1 MSSGHVGTV
10 GVTCHL
16 LNPTLDEV
24 ADLARASEAV
34 GADWVGLP
42 DAFWWR
48 DTWLLVGAA
57 LEATDSIPIGPMVT
71 NPFLRHPFHTA
82 AAVATLQDRFGD
94 RVILGLAAGGS
105 EVSGAAGVDRGD
117 AAERIADLVTLFRRL
132 GEGGPLDE
140 ASGRSLEVPMRPVPI
155 TIAGRGN
162 KILRVG
168 GRMADHVLLWAI
180 PDSDLD
186 RIVAVIRS
194 GGEAP
199 LVWAP
204 LVDLGDEGRE
214 RARVIAAYGVLNA
227 SKALRASWGVDD
239 EHFAAVRAALVRGGA
254 SNAVSLV
261 PDHVLDDILVP
272 DPDPKALGARARS
285 IGATDLAVPAFSID
299 SVADRVAWA
308 RAVLAAS

>member
-1 MSSGHVGTV
+1 MNQANRGTV

-24 ADLARASEAV
+24 ADLARASEAA
-34 GADWVGLP
+34 GADWLGLP

-57 LEATDSIPIGPMVT
+57 LDASDHIPVGPMVT

-82 AAVATLQDRFGD
+82 AAIATLQDRHGD
-94 RVILGLAAGGS
+94 RVLVGIAAGGS

-117 AAERIADLVTLFRRL
+117 AAERIEELVTLLRRV
-132 GEGGPLDE
+132 GDGGPLDE
-140 ASGRSLEVPMRPVPI
+140 QSGRSLEVPLRRVPI

-186 RIVAVIRS
+186 RIVGVVRS
-194 GGEAP
+194 GGDAP
-199 LVWAP
+199 LIWAP
-204 LVDLGDEGRE
+204 LVDVGPEGRE

-239 EHFAAVRAALVRGGA
+239 EHFAAVRDALVRGGA
-254 SNAVSLV
+254 SSAVSLV

-272 DPDPKALGARARS
+272 DPDPTALAVRAGS
-285 IGATDLAVPAFSID
+285 IGATDMAVPAFSIE
-299 SVADRVAWA
+299 SVPDRVAWA
-308 RAVLAAS
+308 RAVLSA

>member
-1 MSSGHVGTV
+1 MNQAKRGQV

-16 LNPTLDEV
+16 LNPTLEEV
-24 ADLARASEAV
+24 AELARASEAA
-34 GADWVGLP
+34 GADWLGLP

-48 DTWLLVGAA
+48 DTWLLVDAA
-57 LEATDSIPIGPMVT
+57 LEATDGIRVGPMVT
-71 NPFLRHPFHTA
+71 NPFLRHPFQTA
-82 AAVATLQDRFGD
+82 AAVATVQDRYGD
-94 RVILGLAAGGS
+94 RVLVGIAAGGS
-105 EVSGAAGVDRGD
+105 EVSGAAQVDRRD
-117 AAERIADLVTLFRRL
+117 AAERIEELVTLLRRV
-132 GEGGPLDE
+132 GNGGPLDE

-155 TIAGRGN
+155 TIAGRGS

-186 RIVAVIRS
+186 RLVGVVRS
-194 GGEAP
+194 GGDAP
-199 LVWAP
+199 LIWAP
-204 LVDLGDEGRE
+204 LVDVGPEGRE

-239 EHFAAVRAALVRGGA
+239 EHLAAVRAALVRGGA

-272 DPDPKALGARARS
+272 NPDPKALGARAPSRS
-285 IGATDLAVPAFSID
+285 ARPTWPSPRSRSTPSPTASPGRGPSSPA
-299 SVADRVAWA
+299 
-308 RAVLAAS
+308 

>member
-1 MSSGHVGTV
+1 VNQAKRGQV

-16 LNPTLDEV
+16 LNPTLEEV
-24 ADLARASEAV
+24 AELARASEAA
-34 GADWVGLP
+34 GADWLGLP

-57 LEATDSIPIGPMVT
+57 LEATDGIRVGPMVT
-71 NPFLRHPFHTA
+71 NPFLRHPFQTA
-82 AAVATLQDRFGD
+82 AAVATVQDRYGD
-94 RVILGLAAGGS
+94 RVLVGIAAGGS
-105 EVSGAAGVDRGD
+105 EVSGAAQVDRRD
-117 AAERIADLVTLFRRL
+117 AAERIEELVTLLRRV
-132 GEGGPLDE
+132 GNGGPLDE
-140 ASGRSLEVPMRPVPI
+140 ASGRSREGPMRPVPI
-155 TIAGRGN
+155 TIAGRGS

-186 RIVAVIRS
+186 RLVGVVRS
-194 GGEAP
+194 GGDAP
-199 LVWAP
+199 LIWAP
-204 LVDLGDEGRE
+204 LVDVGPEGRE

-239 EHFAAVRAALVRGGA
+239 EHLAAVRAALVQGGA

-272 DPDPKALGARARS
+272 DPDPKALGARAQS
-285 IGATDLAVPAFSID
+285 IGATDMAVPAFSID
-299 SVADRVAWA
+299 SVQDRVVWA
-308 RAVLAAS
+308 REVLAAA